1 MNSVNENIDSR
12 ILILL
17 GLEDVFDLD
26 YSTYATLL
34 KEKLIEVTRGKNKIP
49 AAEAKLLID
58 EFKRVRNK
66 EGRLKPKSKKVRVQN
81 VTNLGN
87 MKRLPGGGA
96 LAKYNPQTGQ
106 LLTRKEQQEE
116 KRNQQKQNIN
126 ANKISDIFS
135 NIRDSFSNIGKT
147 LKNQL
152 TLDRSIQRYQR
163 KKTEDLKREKTEE
176 LIEERKTEKKA
187 VDREN
192 KQKKKVGEGPLAKFI
207 DAIKRFI
214 GFTILGRAIKL
225 IEDILKE
232 EDRFNTV
239 VKFLKD
245 WWPAL
250 LAAYLAF
257 TNPLVRLIPAMIA
270 LLVGLTAKLAA
281 PLAVLAAAA
290 AVAKQVYDMNQPGS
304 ALFPD
309 PDNPDKTR
317 REEQVESGGGLG
329 VTGAPM
335 SPEMFGFNKGGQVPD
350 IVGGQ
355 PIMPGIVPG
364 SGFNR
369 DSIPA
374 LLTPGEFVMSRDA
387 VKEFGPDVLSA
398 MNSFRGGGLM
408 PTMASS
414 PATNVNDTLRKRLS
428 NPARYRPGGVV
439 TSNSGMKVKGNGV
452 DTQYIQ
458 PATVQIG
465 EAVRVFTKDSVDMGI
480 LPIMDRIEA
489 LLDPAGSNSSRM
501 IGRSRYIPSPPM
513 RRSSNNAPKVLDPIV
528 QNQVS
533 GYDEPMGD
541 GGVPDID
548 VAPASSFGMRA
559 NAAQILGIIG

>member
-106 LLTRKEQQEE
+106 PLTRKEQQEE

-135 NIRDSFSNIGKT
+135 NIRNSFSSIGKT

-152 TLDRSIQRYQR
+152 TLDRSIQRYQKR
-163 KKTEDLKREKTEE
+163 KTENLKREKTEE

-214 GFTILGRAIKL
+214 GFTVLGRMIKL

-245 WWPAL
+245 WWPSL
-250 LAAYLAF
+250 LAAYVLFATPLGGLITRMTVLLA
-257 TNPLVRLIPAMIA
+257 TM
-270 LLVGLTAKLAA
+270 TAKLAA
-281 PLAVLAAAA
+281 PLAILAGLTALDSRPAGGSLTMEMDSEGRLPGDDG
-290 AVAKQVYDMNQPGS
+290 YDKNTRGKVTPEKLEELGLPELAGDRRLELGIEEPVNKMN
-304 ALFPD
+304 L
-309 PDNPDKTR
+309 
-317 REEQVESGGGLG
+317 GGL
-329 VTGAPM
+329 
-335 SPEMFGFNKGGQVPD
+335 
-350 IVGGQ
+350 
-355 PIMPGIVPG
+355 VPG
-364 SGFNR
+364 AGFNR
-369 DSIPA
+369 DSVPT

-387 VKEFGPDVLSA
+387 VKEFGPDVLSS

-414 PATNVNDTLRKRLS
+414 PAINTNDSLSKRLS

-548 VAPASSFGMRA
+548 VAPASSFGMRS

>member
-106 LLTRKEQQEE
+106 PLTRKEQQEE

-135 NIRDSFSNIGKT
+135 NIRNSFSSIGKT

-152 TLDRSIQRYQR
+152 TLDRSIQRYQKR
-163 KKTEDLKREKTEE
+163 KSENLKREKTEE

-192 KQKKKVGEGPLAKFI
+192 KQKKQVGEGPLAKFI

-245 WWPAL
+245 WWPSLLIAFGLFATPLGRLVTSMTVL
-250 LAAYLAF
+250 LA
-257 TNPLVRLIPAMIA
+257 TM
-270 LLVGLTAKLAA
+270 TAKLAA
-281 PLAVLAAAA
+281 PLAILAGLTALDSRPAGGSLTMEMDSEGRLPGDDG
-290 AVAKQVYDMNQPGS
+290 YDRNTRGKVTPEKLEELGLPELAGDRRLELGIEEPVNKMN
-304 ALFPD
+304 L
-309 PDNPDKTR
+309 
-317 REEQVESGGGLG
+317 GGL
-329 VTGAPM
+329 
-335 SPEMFGFNKGGQVPD
+335 
-350 IVGGQ
+350 
-355 PIMPGIVPG
+355 VPG
-364 SGFNR
+364 AGFNR
-369 DSIPA
+369 DSVPT

-387 VKEFGPDVLSA
+387 VKEFGPDVLSS

-414 PATNVNDTLRKRLS
+414 PAINTNDSLRKRLS

-480 LPIMDRIEA
+480 LPIMDRIES

-501 IGRSRYIPSPPM
+501 SGRSRYIPSPPM

-548 VAPASSFGMRA
+548 VAPASSFGMRS

>member
-106 LLTRKEQQEE
+106 PLTRKEQQEE

-135 NIRDSFSNIGKT
+135 NIRNSFSSIGKT

-152 TLDRSIQRYQR
+152 TLDRSIQRYQKR
-163 KKTEDLKREKTEE
+163 KTENLKREKTEE

-214 GFTILGRAIKL
+214 GFTVLGRMIKL

-245 WWPAL
+245 WWPSL
-250 LAAYLAF
+250 LAAYVLFATPLGGLITRMTVLLA
-257 TNPLVRLIPAMIA
+257 TM
-270 LLVGLTAKLAA
+270 TAKLAA
-281 PLAVLAAAA
+281 PLAILAGLTALDSRPAGGSLTMEMDSEGRLPGDDG
-290 AVAKQVYDMNQPGS
+290 YDKNTRGKVTPEKLEELGLPELAGDRRLELGIEEPVNKMN
-304 ALFPD
+304 L
-309 PDNPDKTR
+309 
-317 REEQVESGGGLG
+317 GGL
-329 VTGAPM
+329 
-335 SPEMFGFNKGGQVPD
+335 
-350 IVGGQ
+350 
-355 PIMPGIVPG
+355 VPG
-364 SGFNR
+364 AGFNR
-369 DSIPA
+369 DSVPT
-374 LLTPGEFVMSRDA
+374 LLTPGEFVMSRDG
-387 VKEFGPDVLSA
+387 VKDVGPDVLSS

-414 PATNVNDTLRKRLS
+414 PAINTNDSLRKRLS

-548 VAPASSFGMRA
+548 VAPASSFGMRS

>member
-135 NIRDSFSNIGKT
+135 NIRNSFSSIGKT

-152 TLDRSIQRYQR
+152 TLDRSIQRYQKR
-163 KKTEDLKREKTEE
+163 KAENLKREKTEE

-192 KQKKKVGEGPLAKFI
+192 KQKKQVGEGPLAKFI

-245 WWPAL
+245 WWPSL
-250 LAAYLAF
+250 LGAF
-257 TNPLVRLIPAMIA
+257 VLFATPLGGLITSMTV
-270 LLVGLTAKLAA
+270 LLTTMTAKLAA
-281 PLAVLAAAA
+281 PLAILAGLTALDSRPAGGSLTMEMDSEGRLPGDDG
-290 AVAKQVYDMNQPGS
+290 YDRNTRGKVTPEKLEELGLPELAGDRRLELGIEEPVNKMN
-304 ALFPD
+304 L
-309 PDNPDKTR
+309 
-317 REEQVESGGGLG
+317 GGL
-329 VTGAPM
+329 
-335 SPEMFGFNKGGQVPD
+335 
-350 IVGGQ
+350 
-355 PIMPGIVPG
+355 VPG
-364 SGFNR
+364 AGFNR
-369 DSIPA
+369 DSVPT

-387 VKEFGPDVLSA
+387 VKEFGPDVLSS
-398 MNSFRGGGLM
+398 MNSFRGGGIM

-414 PATNVNDTLRKRLS
+414 PAINTNDSLRKRLS

-548 VAPASSFGMRA
+548 VAPASSFGMRS

>member
-106 LLTRKEQQEE
+106 PLTRKEQQEE

-135 NIRDSFSNIGKT
+135 NIRNSFSSIGKT

-152 TLDRSIQRYQR
+152 TLDRSIQRYQKR
-163 KKTEDLKREKTEE
+163 KTENLKREKTEE

-214 GFTILGRAIKL
+214 GFTVLGRMIKL

-239 VKFLKD
+239 VKFLKE
-245 WWPAL
+245 L
-250 LAAYLAF
+250 VAF
-257 TNPLVRLIPAMIA
+257 FISSVCIICDSFGWIDYEDDSP
-270 LLVGLTAKLAA
+270 VGN
-281 PLAVLAAAA
+281 
-290 AVAKQVYDMNQPGS
+290 YDC
-304 ALFPD
+304 
-309 PDNPDKTR
+309 KTR
-317 REEQVESGGGLG
+317 CSSCNSRGTYCFGLS
-329 VTGAPM
+329 TGRW
-335 SPEMFGFNKGGQVPD
+335 EFN
-350 IVGGQ
+350 
-355 PIMPGIVPG
+355 
-364 SGFNR
+364 N
-369 DSIPA
+369 
-374 LLTPGEFVMSRDA
+374 
-387 VKEFGPDVLSA
+387 
-398 MNSFRGGGLM
+398 
-408 PTMASS
+408 
-414 PATNVNDTLRKRLS
+414 
-428 NPARYRPGGVV
+428 
-439 TSNSGMKVKGNGV
+439 GNG
-452 DTQYIQ
+452 
-458 PATVQIG
+458 
-465 EAVRVFTKDSVDMGI
+465 F
-480 LPIMDRIEA
+480 
-489 LLDPAGSNSSRM
+489 
-501 IGRSRYIPSPPM
+501 
-513 RRSSNNAPKVLDPIV
+513 
-528 QNQVS
+528 
-533 GYDEPMGD
+533 
-541 GGVPDID
+541 
-548 VAPASSFGMRA
+548 
-559 NAAQILGIIG
+559 

>member
-106 LLTRKEQQEE
+106 PLTRKEQQEE

-135 NIRDSFSNIGKT
+135 NIRNSFSSIGKT

-152 TLDRSIQRYQR
+152 TLDRSIQRYQKR
-163 KKTEDLKREKTEE
+163 KSENLKREKAEE

-192 KQKKKVGEGPLAKFI
+192 KQKKQVGEGPLAKFI

-245 WWPAL
+245 WWPSLLGAFVLFATPLGGLITSMTVL
-250 LAAYLAF
+250 LA
-257 TNPLVRLIPAMIA
+257 TM
-270 LLVGLTAKLAA
+270 TAKLAA
-281 PLAVLAAAA
+281 PLAILAGLTALDSRPAGGSLTMEMDSEGRLPGDDG
-290 AVAKQVYDMNQPGS
+290 YDRNTRGKVTPEKLEELGLPELAGDRRLELGIEEPVNKMN
-304 ALFPD
+304 L
-309 PDNPDKTR
+309 
-317 REEQVESGGGLG
+317 GGL
-329 VTGAPM
+329 
-335 SPEMFGFNKGGQVPD
+335 
-350 IVGGQ
+350 
-355 PIMPGIVPG
+355 VPG
-364 SGFNR
+364 AGFNR
-369 DSIPA
+369 DSVPT

-387 VKEFGPDVLSA
+387 VKEFGPDVLSS

-414 PATNVNDTLRKRLS
+414 PAINTNDSLRKRLS

-548 VAPASSFGMRA
+548 VAPASSFGMRS